1 MVSKSRFI
9 KEWLCADLDAVFIDK
24 VRIALKFSLPADF
37 FTFVTIF
44 PKSCRLSCQNKQA
57 MDLAMQEIKQ
67 NTFLKEKDK
76 LLGFIRNRVSS
87 SEEAEDILQDVF
99 YQFVAGFET
108 IESLD
113 RVTSWLYSVAR
124 NKIIDR
130 YRRDAARPKKTDF
143 ELVTGSEDDATL
155 TLQDILPDFDN
166 TPESTLLREAIW
178 DEITDALE
186 ELPADQREIFIQNE
200 IEERSFREIAEE
212 TGVSINTLLSRKRYA
227 ILALRKRL
235 QSFYDDIIK

>member
-1 MVSKSRFI
+1 
-9 KEWLCADLDAVFIDK
+9 
-24 VRIALKFSLPADF
+24 
-37 FTFVTIF
+37 
-44 PKSCRLSCQNKQA
+44 

-67 NTFLKEKDK
+67 NTFLREKDK

-143 ELVTGSEDDATL
+143 EFVAGTDDDSAL
-155 TLQDILPDFDN
+155 TLQDILPDLDN

-212 TGVSINTLLSRKRYA
+212 TGLSINTLLSRKRYA

-235 QSFYDDIIK
+235 QGFYDDIIK

>member
-1 MVSKSRFI
+1 
-9 KEWLCADLDAVFIDK
+9 
-24 VRIALKFSLPADF
+24 
-37 FTFVTIF
+37 
-44 PKSCRLSCQNKQA
+44 
-57 MDLAMQEIKQ
+57 MDIAMQEIKQ

-143 ELVTGSEDDATL
+143 ELVTGNDDDAPL
-155 TLQDILPDFDN
+155 TLQDILPDLDN
-166 TPESTLLREAIW
+166 SPESILLREAIW
-178 DEITDALE
+178 DEITDALA
-186 ELPADQREIFIQNE
+186 ELPADQREIFILNE
-200 IEERSFREIAEE
+200 IEEKSFREIAEE

-235 QSFYDDIIK
+235 QNFYDDIIK

>member
-1 MVSKSRFI
+1 
-9 KEWLCADLDAVFIDK
+9 
-24 VRIALKFSLPADF
+24 
-37 FTFVTIF
+37 
-44 PKSCRLSCQNKQA
+44 

-67 NTFLKEKDK
+67 NTFLREKDK

-143 ELVTGSEDDATL
+143 EFVAGSEDDATL
-155 TLQDILPDFDN
+155 TLQDILPDLDN

>member
-1 MVSKSRFI
+1 
-9 KEWLCADLDAVFIDK
+9 
-24 VRIALKFSLPADF
+24 
-37 FTFVTIF
+37 
-44 PKSCRLSCQNKQA
+44 
-57 MDLAMQEIKQ
+57 MDLAMQQIKES
-67 NTFLKEKDK
+67 TFLNEKDK
-76 LLGFIRNRVSS
+76 LLGFIRSRVSS
-87 SEEAEDILQDVF
+87 VEEAEDILQDVF
-99 YQFVAGFET
+99 FQFVSGFET

-130 YRRDAARPKKTDF
+130 YRRDASRPQRTDF
-143 ELVTGSEDDATL
+143 ELITGKDDDTPL
-155 TLQDILPDFDN
+155 TLQDILPDLDN

-178 DEITDALE
+178 DEITDALA

-200 IEERSFREIAEE
+200 MEEKGFREISEE

-235 QSFYDDIIK
+235 QRFYDDVVG

>member
-1 MVSKSRFI
+1 MQV
-9 KEWLCADLDAVFIDK
+9 
-24 VRIALKFSLPADF
+24 
-37 FTFVTIF
+37 
-44 PKSCRLSCQNKQA
+44 

-76 LLGFIRNRVSS
+76 LLGFIRSRVSS
-87 SEEAEDILQDVF
+87 GEEAEDILQDVF
-99 YQFVAGFET
+99 YQFIVGFET

-130 YRRDAARPKKTDF
+130 YRRDAARPKRTDF
-143 ELVTGSEDDATL
+143 ELLSGKDDDTPL
-155 TLQDILPDFDN
+155 TLQEILPDLDN

-178 DEITDALE
+178 DEITEALAG
-186 ELPADQREIFIQNE
+186 LPADQREIFILNE
-200 IEERSFREIAEE
+200 IEEKGFREIAEE

-235 QSFYDDIIK
+235 QSFYNDFVKQ